1 MTLIPVP
8 RRPTIPRLRDIILLV
23 YCPSC
28 RKGCKKW
35 WPGISGVIYWVYPP
49 YLYEPS
55 YKPGQSEDTAIH
67 NVITHIQEENREVT
81 LEHSQTLRELMIA
94 LHVS

>member
-49 YLYEPS
+49 YLYLLTNQGGP
-55 YKPGQSEDTAIH
+55 K
-67 NVITHIQEENREVT
+67 T
-81 LEHSQTLRELMIA
+81 LQYTM
-94 LHVS
+94 